1 VQQGAC
7 RTIVEPDIEELL
19 ADGAHALN
27 AYGDLLA
34 SRTRFERAHREAERA
49 GNTTAIAEAVL
60 GLCGL
65 WVHEHR
71 TAAASMQLR
80 ERLRHALSLVDPKS
94 PVALRLRI
102 RLAAEADYH
111 AGEHETILAA
121 LDEARQ
127 AGDPVARAEALSLA
141 HHCLLGPEHGP
152 LRRTLADELIG
163 QSFRT
168 MRRTDLLMG
177 LLWQTV
183 DLFLDA
189 DPLAGRRL
197 GELRE
202 LLARQ
207 GHLAVGFVV
216 SAIDVLLAIRSGRF
230 DDAEA
235 LIGVCAARGAAAGDI
250 DATGWSGGQLFAIR
264 WYQGRVA
271 ELLPMFDELAQSPT
285 LSVVDNSF
293 FAALAVAAASA
304 GDRRTAAGV
313 LATLCGRDL
322 ADLPRSSTWLVTMT
336 GIVEAAYLLDDPD
349 TAARAYELLH
359 PFAHLPVIASLGVA
373 CFGSVH
379 HALGVASL
387 TTGDLDRAVEHCRE
401 AVKANSAIG
410 HWPAAVNSRVR
421 YAQALTLRALPA
433 DAVIVR
439 RELATAADEAAA
451 LNIPLPDHR
460 SRPAACLRQGGTWE
474 IDAVDLVAGPTPSD
488 YRRRLSELRAEI
500 DEQEAKDGRARA
512 DGARAE
518 RDWLIA
524 EVVGGGRVPDADER
538 AIAPT
543 ADADPVIGSHLDNV
557 AHPDPI

>member
-1 VQQGAC
+1 
-7 RTIVEPDIEELL
+7 
-19 ADGAHALN
+19 
-27 AYGDLLA
+27 
-34 SRTRFERAHREAERA
+34 
-49 GNTTAIAEAVL
+49 
-60 GLCGL
+60 
-65 WVHEHR
+65 
-71 TAAASMQLR
+71 
-80 ERLRHALSLVDPKS
+80 
-94 PVALRLRI
+94 
-102 RLAAEADYH
+102 
-111 AGEHETILAA
+111 
-121 LDEARQ
+121 
-127 AGDPVARAEALSLA
+127 
-141 HHCLLGPEHGP
+141 
-152 LRRTLADELIG
+152 
-163 QSFRT
+163 
-168 MRRTDLLMG
+168 
-177 LLWQTV
+177 
-183 DLFLDA
+183 
-189 DPLAGRRL
+189 
-197 GELRE
+197 
-202 LLARQ
+202 
-207 GHLAVGFVV
+207 
-216 SAIDVLLAIRSGRF
+216 
-230 DDAEA
+230 
-235 LIGVCAARGAAAGDI
+235 
-250 DATGWSGGQLFAIR
+250 
-264 WYQGRVA
+264 
-271 ELLPMFDELAQSPT
+271 
-285 LSVVDNSF
+285 VVDNSF

-460 SRPAACLRQGGTWE
+460 SRPAACLRQGGKWE
-474 IDAVDLVAGPTPSD
+474 IDAVDLVTGPTPSD

-524 EVVGGGRVPDADER
+524 EVVGAGRFPDADER

-543 ADADPVIGSHLDNV
+543 ADADAVIGNHLDTGP
-557 AHPDPI
+557 AAATGRSESRG